1 MKDDLIALT
10 WRPRTT
16 PLDPLGMAVR
26 GDAVRA
32 LAKRLLARDDEAL
45 ARLSGVA
52 SPGLLV
58 VLGEAADLPWVDGA
72 VYLGR
77 DADAPSLFLPT
88 SREPT
93 APLPL
98 VERAL
103 LARART
109 SGTSPPYA
117 VLVDPPLLASTQ
129 AARPIVR
136 PVLQAWLEQPAPQPV
151 PKPASKPAPRGGSR

>member
-1 MKDDLIALT
+1 MDELIPVQ
-10 WRPRTT
+10 WRPRAA
-16 PLDPLGMAVR
+16 PLEPVGIAVR
-26 GDAVRA
+26 GEQARV
-32 LAKRLLARDDEAL
+32 LARRLLARNDEAL

-52 SPGLLV
+52 AADLLV
-58 VLGEAADLPWVDGA
+58 VLGEADDLPWVDGA

-88 SREPT
+88 TREPS

-103 LARART
+103 LARARS
-109 SGTSPPYA
+109 SGSSPPYA

-129 AARPIVR
+129 AARPIIR
-136 PVLQAWLEQPAPQPV
+136 PVLHAWLDGQDRKA
-151 PKPASKPAPRGGSR
+151 GGR

>member
-1 MKDDLIALT
+1 
-10 WRPRTT
+10 
-16 PLDPLGMAVR
+16 MAVR

-32 LAKRLLARDDEAL
+32 LAQRLLARDDEAL
-45 ARLSGVA
+45 SRLSGVA

-58 VLGEAADLPWVDGA
+58 VLGETVDLPWVDGA

-117 VLVDPPLLASTQ
+117 VLIDPPLLASTQ

-136 PVLQAWLEQPAPQPV
+136 PVLQAWLEQPTAAPA
-151 PKPASKPAPRGGSR
+151 PKPEPRRGSR

>member
-16 PLDPLGMAVR
+16 PLDPLGLAVR
-26 GDAVRA
+26 GGAARA
-32 LAKRLLARDDEAL
+32 LAQRLLARDDAAL
-45 ARLSGVA
+45 GRLSGVV

-117 VLVDPPLLASTQ
+117 VLIDPPLLASTQ
-129 AARPIVR
+129 AARPIER
-136 PVLQAWLEQPAPQPV
+136 PVLQAWLDRIGPAPA
-151 PKPASKPAPRGGSR
+151 PAGGPR